1 MVTVKDLFENE
12 ELMNSV
18 IEDITEVPE
27 DTEVFYSVWALG
39 INQKDKLTDAA
50 VLLGE
55 FTDPDEAIEYAE
67 NVTVESISEHSYTPI
82 TTEIAHF
89 NIEVETVIG
98 DPDDDDGG
106 TVNIGT
112 IYKRDL
118 WLDGEYG
125 NVEDTDPF
133 IELHT
138 TDYSILEDGTMKVSC
153 NILRD
158 FNKNDFV
165 RVYFIDEP
173 ESFPIGYQIISKELC
188 EDDCYYILELL
199 I

>member
-12 ELMNSV
+12 ELMNSI

-67 NVTVESISEHSYTPI
+67 NVTVESISEHSNTPI

-125 NVEDTDPF
+125 NEEDVDPF

-138 TDYSILEDGTMKVSC
+138 TDYIILEDGTMKVSC

-165 RVYFIDEP
+165 RVYFMDEP
-173 ESFPIGYQIISKELC
+173 ESSPMGYQIISKELC

>member
-12 ELMNSV
+12 ELMNSI

-67 NVTVESISEHSYTPI
+67 NVTVESISEHSDKPI

-125 NVEDTDPF
+125 NEEDIDPF
-133 IELHT
+133 IELRT
-138 TDYSILEDGTMKVSC
+138 VDYIILEDGTMKVSC

-165 RVYFIDEP
+165 RVYFMDEP
-173 ESFPIGYQIISKELC
+173 DSRAMGYQIISKELC
-188 EDDCYYILELL
+188 EDGCYYILELL

>member
-12 ELMNSV
+12 ELMNSI

-125 NVEDTDPF
+125 NEEDIDPF

-138 TDYSILEDGTMKVSC
+138 ADYIILEDGTMKVSC

-173 ESFPIGYQIISKELC
+173 ESFPMGYQIISKELC

>member
-12 ELMNSV
+12 ELMNSI

-67 NVTVESISEHSYTPI
+67 NVTVESISEHSYTSI

-125 NVEDTDPF
+125 NEEDVDPF

-138 TDYSILEDGTMKVSC
+138 ADYIILEDGTMKVSC

-173 ESFPIGYQIISKELC
+173 ESRPMGYQIISKELC
-188 EDDCYYILELL
+188 EDGCYYILELL